1 MEFDFSNNQVV
12 ETLDGVPEQ
21 FRGAYVENA
30 EEGGYVINPSV
41 KPLTE
46 AVAGLN
52 NALTKA
58 RKEAKTKKG
67 VTPEEVLEPLGFK
80 SIDEAQET
88 INALKE
94 QLEKAGDGKINLDK
108 MRADMQKR
116 LDEALANK
124 DKEIE
129 GMSASLQRYLVE
141 KEAVNAITQAKGIPD
156 LLLPH
161 IRNQTKVV
169 RDGDDFVVRVVDN
182 DGEFRGDGKGGFMG
196 IGDLVTELKSHQA
209 FGRAFE
215 SEAPR
220 GGGSPPPARPGAQF
234 NRGQDTKDM
243 TPTQKIAA
251 GLSKRSGSR

>member
-12 ETLDGVPEQ
+12 ENLDSVPEQ
-21 FRGAYVENA
+21 FRGAYVEN
-30 EEGGYVINPSV
+30 EGEDGGFVINPQV

-46 AVAGLN
+46 AVSGLN
-52 NALTKA
+52 TALSKA
-58 RKEAKTKKG
+58 RKEAKTNRG
-67 VTPEEVLEPLGFK
+67 ATPEQILEPLGFK

-88 INALKE
+88 ITNLKE

-116 LDEALANK
+116 LDEGLAAK

-129 GMSASLQRYLVE
+129 GMSSSLQRYLVE

-169 RDGDDFVVRVVDN
+169 RDGDDFVVRVVDG

-196 IGDLVTELKSHQA
+196 IGDLVTELKSHQS

-220 GGGSPPPARPGAQF
+220 GGGTPPPAKPGNQF
-234 NRGQDTKDM
+234 NRGQDAKDM

-251 GLSKRSGSR
+251 GLAKQRR